1 SSAAGGGGGDD
12 DVKCRAW
19 YGVVVACVSLLLFC
33 ILAATA
39 DIVNA
44 CAVSGFAVVF
54 FGAIG
59 WMVPTGG
66 ATTRGSNAMG
76 ARRAD
81 DAAAARRR
89 SMCRCRRS
97 RTGAPPMPDGL
108 GCASAPASAGRDGN
122 CGGRWESA
130 GCLEGVRRGETAR
143 RLPLCGHLFHKEC
156 VDMWLH
162 SHATC
167 PLCRCDVPL
176 PQTCA
181 AKAVTA
187 AAAQTSSGDV
197 LPSV

>member
-1 SSAAGGGGGDD
+1 
-12 DVKCRAW
+12 
-19 YGVVVACVSLLLFC
+19 
-33 ILAATA
+33 
-39 DIVNA
+39 
-44 CAVSGFAVVF
+44 
-54 FGAIG
+54 
-59 WMVPTGG
+59 
-66 ATTRGSNAMG
+66 MG

-81 DAAAARRR
+81 DAAGAALALRW
-89 SMCRCRRS
+89 
-97 RTGAPPMPDGL
+97 A
-108 GCASAPASAGRDGN
+108 GCACHQLVGGGATAIDVPLPAFTYGCAADARWAPFCILPGVSNSWRRLWPGDGS
-122 CGGRWESA
+122 G
-130 GCLEGVRRGETAR
+130 LEGVRRGETAR

>member
-1 SSAAGGGGGDD
+1 MSSGSSTMPSTVSSAAGGGGGDD

-81 DAAAARRR
+81 DAAGAALALRW
-89 SMCRCRRS
+89 
-97 RTGAPPMPDGL
+97 A
-108 GCASAPASAGRDGN
+108 GCA
-122 CGGRWESA
+122 CHQLVGGGA
-130 GCLEGVRRGETAR
+130 TAI
-143 RLPLCGHLFHKEC
+143 
-156 VDMWLH
+156 
-162 SHATC
+162 
-167 PLCRCDVPL
+167 DVPL
-176 PQTCA
+176 PAFTYGCA
-181 AKAVTA
+181 ADARW
-187 AAAQTSSGDV
+187 
-197 LPSV
+197 